1 MESNEA
7 PFKLKSGNTT
17 PFKMMGSSSPL
28 NACGPDGCGGN
39 FKVNKK
45 GNVFSRFLKKTVV
58 DPIKK
63 SAKNVRVKRSNK
75 KYNKRT
81 DNKSNSN
88 TSYQSSRTLSTSG
101 EGGSD
106 YTGV

>member
-1 MESNEA
+1 MSKS
-7 PFKLKSGNTT
+7 PFKLKSGNVT

-28 NACGPDGCGGN
+28 NACGPEGCGGD
-39 FKVNKK
+39 FKVNKR
-45 GNVFSRFLKKTVV
+45 GNVISRFLKKTIV

-63 SAKNVRVKRSNK
+63 SAKNRRVRRSNK
-75 KYNKRT
+75 EYNKRT